1 MLPQHRGHLFSASV
15 LSQDDK
21 VTLQN
26 ILEVF
31 TCVSCVS
38 ISASHKVLTGMKI
51 VMFFVGKIAG
61 NRLAPHRHRSQRSAE
76 APASGRLSE
85 GARNSRS
92 AWG

>member
-1 MLPQHRGHLFSASV
+1 MFSASV
-15 LSQDDK
+15 LSWDDK

-26 ILEVF
+26 ILEVL
-31 TCVSCVS
+31 TYVSCVS
-38 ISASHKVLTGMKI
+38 ISASRKALTGMKI

-61 NRLAPHRHRSQRSAE
+61 NYLAPHRRRSQWSAE
-76 APASGRLSE
+76 APAPGRLSE